1 MRRCRERYVGGAADT
16 DDRLR
21 QTAVVR
27 ISDPRIDARDPA
39 GGAFGDVGAP
49 PGPTVLPEPPS
60 RPVSSRVEVGG
71 AALAVE
77 DVIIAIT
84 AATRTSSLRGFV
96 ADGRDS
102 DLIRR
107 RLSRRPVSSA

>member
-1 MRRCRERYVGGAADT
+1 
-16 DDRLR
+16 
-21 QTAVVR
+21 
-27 ISDPRIDARDPA
+27 
-39 GGAFGDVGAP
+39 
-49 PGPTVLPEPPS
+49 
-60 RPVSSRVEVGG
+60 VEVGG

-96 ADGRDS
+96 ADDRDS